1 MPRIS
6 YDPYKFLP
14 SAQSKQSPLTVT
26 LGGVTFIKG
35 QTREVTPEQL
45 KRAERVNSPYFQLMV
60 VEEDPETPE
69 DPDPQE
75 QEEPNLSDLKAQEAI
90 ALVNETTDPGKLGV
104 WFEGETRVSVT
115 RAIEER
121 LDELTRPSP
130 PSPAE

>member
-45 KRAERVNSPYFQLMV
+45 RRVERVNSPYFQLMV
-60 VEEDPETPE
+60 VEEDPDPE
-69 DPDPQE
+69 P

-121 LDELTRPSP
+121 LDELTRPTP